1 MPGKYTAFRGKFPES
16 PRSEYWAK
24 IDAHKAEYLA
34 MGIDNFEKVGQ
45 YIQDVSKAKDEMEAE
60 AKELG
65 YQLSAL
71 ERIML
76 DLLDREKLDSVA
88 LASGNFSR
96 QDKLNVAMEDRGVF
110 YAWLKAN
117 SMDDLFSVNANTAA
131 MIVKEAVLAD
141 KELPPGTSV
150 SVASVLQ
157 RRKTK
162 GE

>member
-1 MPGKYTAFRGKFPES
+1 MPGKYTAYRGKFPES
-16 PRSEYWAK
+16 PRAEWWAK
-24 IDAHKAEYLA
+24 IDAATAEYLK
-34 MGIDNFEKVGQ
+34 MGINNFETVGQ
-45 YIQDVSKAKDEMEAE
+45 YIQDVSKAKDEMEEE
-60 AKELG
+60 AKQLG
-65 YQLSAL
+65 YQLAAL

-76 DLLDREKLDSVA
+76 DLLDNDKLDSVS
-88 LASGNFSR
+88 LSSGNFSR
-96 QDKLNVAMEDRGVF
+96 QDKLNVHMEDRGAF

-117 SMDDLFSVNANTAA
+117 GMEDLFSVNANTAA

>member
-1 MPGKYTAFRGKFPES
+1 MPGKYSAYRGKFPEG

-45 YIQDVSKAKDEMEAE
+45 YIKDVSAAKDSMEAE

-76 DLLDREKLDSVA
+76 DLLENGKLDSVA

-96 QDKLNVAMEDRGVF
+96 QDRLNVQMEDRGKF
-110 YAWLKAN
+110 YAWLKEN
-117 SMDDLFSVNANTAA
+117 GMDDLFSVNAATAA
-131 MIVKEAVLAD
+131 MIVKEAVLED
-141 KELPPGTSV
+141 KDLPPGTSV
-150 SVASVLQ
+150 SVSSTLQ
-157 RRKTK
+157 HRKAK

>member
-1 MPGKYTAFRGKFPES
+1 MPGKYTKFRGQFPES

-24 IDAHKAEYLA
+24 IDSHKADYMKA
-34 MGIDNFEKVGQ
+34 GVNNFESVGQ
-45 YIQDVSKAKDEMEAE
+45 YIKDVSKAKDEIEAE

-65 YQLSAL
+65 YQLAAL

-76 DLLDREKLDSVA
+76 DLLDASKLDSVS

-96 QDKLNVAMEDRGVF
+96 QDKLNVTMEDRGVF
-110 YAWLKAN
+110 YAYLKAN
-117 SMDDLFSVNANTAA
+117 GMEDLFSVNANTAA

-150 SVASVLQ
+150 SISSTLQ
-157 RRKTK
+157 RTK
-162 GE
+162 GKSE